1 MSRRAAWG
9 TATLLAT
16 LGLAVQVFWLQFD
29 TWSRTPNLR
38 AAYTAACAVLPCT
51 VPAQRA
57 PQHISVR
64 GLAVRAHPR
73 VAGGLVVE
81 ATLVNEASFA
91 QPFPVLELRLWN
103 LAGEAVAMRRCEP
116 EEYLPVS
123 RGAGAVMPTMTP
135 VRTALA
141 FRSAPWEAV
150 NVTLEAL

>member
-9 TATLLAT
+9 AGILLAT
-16 LGLAVQVFWLQFD
+16 LGLAIQLFWLQFD
-29 TWSRTPNLR
+29 TWSRNPHLR
-38 AAYTAACAVLPCT
+38 VAYTAACVALSCT
-51 VPAQRA
+51 VPAQRS

-64 GLAVRAHPR
+64 GLAVRSHPQ

-91 QPFPVLELRLWN
+91 QPFPALELRLWN

-123 RGAGAVMPTMTP
+123 RGAGAVMRTMTP
-135 VRTALA
+135 VRAALA
-141 FRSAPWEAV
+141 FRSAPLEAV